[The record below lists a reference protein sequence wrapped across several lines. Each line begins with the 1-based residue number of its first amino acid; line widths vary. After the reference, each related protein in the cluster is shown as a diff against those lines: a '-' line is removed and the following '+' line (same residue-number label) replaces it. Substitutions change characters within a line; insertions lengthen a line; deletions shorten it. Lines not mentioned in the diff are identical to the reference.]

1 MSGPEPA
8 ARLRIDKWLWAA
20 RFYKTRSLAAQAVE
34 GGKAHLN
41 GQRVKQ
47 AREVKVG
54 DLLDVAIGDLRWTVI
69 VRTLSGKRGPAT
81 QARELY
87 EETGESLAR
96 REAALELRKI
106 VANPAAELR
115 GRPTKKDRRLIRRFT
130 GD

>member
-20 RFYKTRSLAAQAVE
+20 RFFKTRSLAAQAVE

-41 GQRVKQ
+41 GQRVKP
-47 AREVKVG
+47 ARDVKVG
-54 DLLDVAIGDLRWTVI
+54 DLLDIAIGDLRWTVI
-69 VRTLSGKRGPAT
+69 VRALSGKRGPAI

-96 REAALELRKI
+96 REAALEQRKI
-106 VANPAAELR
+106 VASPAAELR

-130 GD
+130 GA